1 MPVTAPL
8 VLFVPGAR
16 TYRPSRRRRDGH
28 ERDNDVRLFRVLAR
42 RLQRSDGFG
51 ADDLLV
57 FAYGGVDGRR
67 EGFLRFDTALRR
79 PAPYGP
85 LRTLGRVERQGDRF
99 ASALGRLLAEHPGR
113 DVLVV
118 GYSIGGNVALLGLG
132 QLPPQS
138 ASRVRTVVTLASP
151 LAGHDASELQRV
163 FGPPMLHYAHPAVT
177 AVAARMFPDLDV
189 MDRVTRI
196 CERVPTHVLNVAV
209 QGDIIA
215 GPRNALIGFPDSPPI
230 GVDWHLIEPKCP
242 PVPAFGFVP
251 EIPTAVAAMGAL
263 HSEMIVRRDV
273 VRTIAKHLLRHAD
286 GSAL

>member
-1 MPVTAPL
+1 MAVTTPL

-16 TYRPSRRRRDGH
+16 VYRPSRRRTEGH
-28 ERDNDVRLFRVLAR
+28 DRDNDVRVFRVLAR
-42 RLQRSDGFG
+42 RLQRSDNFD

-67 EGFLRFDTALRR
+67 EGFLGFDAALRR

-99 ASALGRLLAEHPGR
+99 AAALQKLLAEHPGR

-132 QLPPQS
+132 QLP
-138 ASRVRTVVTLASP
+138 ADAAARVRTVVTLASP
-151 LAGHDASELQRV
+151 LAGHDATELQRV
-163 FGPPMLHYAHPAVT
+163 FGPPMLHYAHPAVG
-177 AVAARMFPDLDV
+177 AAAERLFPDLDV

-196 CERVPTHVLNVAV
+196 CERVPTNVLNVAV

-215 GPRNALIGFPDSPPI
+215 SPRTALIGFPDSPPL
-230 GVDWHLIEPKCP
+230 GVDWHLIEPKRP
-242 PVPAFGFVP
+242 PVPSFGYVP
-251 EIPTAVAAMGAL
+251 EIPAAIAAMGAL

-273 VRTIAKHLLRHAD
+273 VRTVTKHLLRHAE
-286 GSAL
+286 GTAL